1 MDISD
6 FLIALDSEGPKENII
21 EGLKKCIFLFSVFEE
36 ENLEDIA
43 SPSLLVFRNVVYE
56 VAFGFKIIDSKLI
69 DKFMLNSESFAS
81 SFIEDMHQ
89 EIEQLSIEAW
99 LDYLYDAYGEEFIT
113 IECGPYFQV
122 TYE

>member
-1 MDISD
+1 MDIQE
-6 FLIALDSEGPKENII
+6 FMTACESEGPKENII
-21 EGLKKCIFLFSVFEE
+21 EGLKRCIYLFTIFEE
-36 ENLEDIA
+36 GDLSSIA

-56 VAFGFKIIDSKLI
+56 VAFGFRIIDSNLM

-81 SFIEDMHQ
+81 SFIELMFQ
-89 EIEQLSIEAW
+89 EIEQLSIQAW
-99 LDYLYDAYGEEFIT
+99 VDYLFDSYGEEFIT